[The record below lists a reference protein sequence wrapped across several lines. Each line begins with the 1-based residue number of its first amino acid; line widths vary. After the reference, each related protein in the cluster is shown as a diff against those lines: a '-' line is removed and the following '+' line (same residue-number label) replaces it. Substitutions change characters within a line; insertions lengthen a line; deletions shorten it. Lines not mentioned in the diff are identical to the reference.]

1 MESSIQAW
9 LHPAEEQATLARTAV
24 RDALAAVQLDASV
37 CDLQE
42 PSGPGILLF
51 AGVTPS
57 VCDLLRRVSHGGVER
72 VLAVS
77 LSAVPLG
84 GVWSLLQAG
93 ASDVL
98 TWANSLECAATIKAR
113 FERWHAVDDLLRLP
127 MVREELIGHSAAW
140 LTTLR
145 QIVEVAHFT
154 SASILIMGETG
165 TGKELV
171 ARLIHALDNRP
182 GKRDLVILDCT
193 TIVPELSGSEFFGHE
208 RGAYTGAVSARD
220 GAFALANGGT
230 LFLDEAG
237 ELPLTLQSQLLRVIQ
252 EGAYKR
258 VGSNTWHKTAFRL
271 ICATNRDL
279 LQEVAQQRF
288 RRDLYYRLASW
299 VCTLPPLR
307 ERTADILPLAHHF
320 MLEHLRAHQQPQA
333 EPPELDD
340 TVRDYLLLR
349 EYPGNVRDL
358 RQIVWRIMDR
368 YTGVGPITIG
378 QLPEEDRPSG
388 ETADVWQGAELEQLA
403 RHALNA
409 GASLKDIRA
418 TIEEAAIRL
427 AIDAEQGNLQRAARK
442 LGVTDRA
449 LQLRR
454 AAQRNGERSG

>member
-1 MESSIQAW
+1 MY
-9 LHPAEEQATLARTAV
+9 PAEEQAALARPAVHDTLAT
-24 RDALAAVQLDASV
+24 VQLDAAA
-37 CDLQE
+37 CDHQM
-42 PSGPGILLF
+42 PVGPGILLF
-51 AGVTPS
+51 AEVTPS
-57 VCDLLRRVSHGGVER
+57 VCDMLRQVSRDGVER

-77 LSAVPLG
+77 LSAVPPSS
-84 GVWSLLQAG
+84 VWSLLQAG
-93 ASDVL
+93 ASDVV
-98 TWANSLECAATIKAR
+98 TWANSIECAAAIKAR
-113 FERWHAVDDLLRLP
+113 FERWHAVDDLLCLP
-127 MVREELIGHSAAW
+127 LVREQLIGHSAAW
-140 LTTLR
+140 LATLR

-154 SASILIMGETG
+154 TASILIMGETG

-182 GKRDLVILDCT
+182 GKRDLVVLDCT

-279 LQEVAQQRF
+279 LQEVAQHRF

-299 VCTLPPLR
+299 VCILPPLR
-307 ERTADILPLAHHF
+307 ERTADILPLARHF
-320 MLEHLRAHQQPQA
+320 MLEHLQAHQQPPT

-378 QLPEEDRPSG
+378 QLPEEDRPAL
-388 ETADVWQGAELEQLA
+388 ETADAWQSAELDRLA

-409 GASLKDIRA
+409 GASLKDIRS
-418 TIEEAAIRL
+418 TIEDAAIRL
-427 AIDAEQGNLQRAARK
+427 AIADEQGNLQRAARK

-454 AAQRNGERSG
+454 AAQRNGDRSG